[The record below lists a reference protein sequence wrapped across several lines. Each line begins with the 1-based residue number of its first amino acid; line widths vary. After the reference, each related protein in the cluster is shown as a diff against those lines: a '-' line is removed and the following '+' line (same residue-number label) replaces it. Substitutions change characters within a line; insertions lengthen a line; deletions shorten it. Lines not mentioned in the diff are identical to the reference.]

1 MKLLGM
7 VFLGGL
13 LSVALYACASHPKEV
28 SFNQSANFGD
38 GEFQNEKQF
47 TMSEAGT
54 MVKIL
59 WRYLTEK
66 RVDAKPVDHIPVHS
80 VVSEQLV
87 AENKTG
93 VAIYRL
99 GHSSLLLAAEGEFW
113 LIDPVFSERASPVSW
128 AGPKRFHKTPL
139 TLEQLPEIKGVLI
152 SHDHYDHLDKK
163 TIAFLKSRVEN
174 FVVPLGVGNHLR
186 EWGVADSH
194 IYELD
199 WWDSV
204 SVGKLEL
211 TATPSQHFSGRGL
224 NDRNKT
230 LWASWVIQAPGK
242 KIYFSGDTGYF
253 AGFKEIGERLGPF
266 DLTIMENGAYNEN
279 WPMVHMTPE
288 ETFQAHQDLKGKAM
302 LPVHNGTF
310 DLAMHPWYEP
320 LERLNA
326 LAYAKGVP
334 MITPEMGQRVSL
346 DNLQVAE
353 GNRWWR
359 EGERQFVTLGVG
371 AELKQSL

>member
-1 MKLLGM
+1 
-7 VFLGGL
+7 
-13 LSVALYACASHPKEV
+13 
-28 SFNQSANFGD
+28 
-38 GEFQNEKQF
+38 
-47 TMSEAGT
+47 

-66 RVDAKPVDHIPVHS
+66 RVDAKPVEPIPVQTL
-80 VVSEQLV
+80 VSEQLV
-87 AENKTG
+87 ADNQNG

-99 GHSSLLLAAEGEFW
+99 GHSSLMLAAEGEFW

-128 AGPKRFHKTPL
+128 AGPKRFHKTPIA
-139 TLEQLPEIKGVLI
+139 LEDLPQIKGVLI

-163 TIAFLKSRVEN
+163 TIKFLKSRVES

-186 EWGVADSH
+186 EWGVADSRIH
-194 IYELD
+194 ELD
-199 WWDSV
+199 WWDSI
-204 SVGKLEL
+204 SVGELEL
-211 TATPSQHFSGRGL
+211 TATPSQHFSGRSL

-253 AGFKEIGERLGPF
+253 SGFKEIGERLGPF

-279 WPMVHMTPE
+279 WPMVHMSPE
-288 ETFQAHQDLKGKAM
+288 ETFQAHQDVKGIAM

-320 LERLNA
+320 LERLHA

-334 MITPEMGQRVSL
+334 MITPEMGQRVPL
-346 DNLQVAE
+346 DNLEVAE

-359 EGERQFVTLGVG
+359 SKARQIATFSGK